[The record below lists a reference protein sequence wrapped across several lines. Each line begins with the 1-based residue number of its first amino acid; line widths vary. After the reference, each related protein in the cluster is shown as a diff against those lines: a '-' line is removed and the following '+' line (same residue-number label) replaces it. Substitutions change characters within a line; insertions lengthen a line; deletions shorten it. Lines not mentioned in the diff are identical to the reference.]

1 MMAKIIETKSL
12 VLGYKTPIS
21 HPLNI
26 NVQRGEWIGIVGQNG
41 IGKSTLFKTMMGQV
55 APLEGT
61 LLINGKPQGDN
72 NHLISYI
79 PQEREL
85 NTLEQTSGMTLIKA
99 SYRAQYW
106 GLPFFDSTFRNK
118 LNEIIE
124 LVGIESYIKRPL
136 TSISG
141 GQRKRIY
148 LAQAL
153 INSPSI
159 LLLDE
164 PLSDLDPMAKQHFIQ
179 ALKQIHHHTEITVLI
194 ISHDMQE
201 ISTQL
206 DRFLHFKDGNAH
218 ICDIMPCLKEDARV

>member
-1 MMAKIIETKSL
+1 MSAIIQTKDL
-12 VLGYKTPIS
+12 VLGYKTAIS
-21 HPLNI
+21 YPLTLQI
-26 NVQRGEWIGIVGQNG
+26 KQGEWVGIVGQNG
-41 IGKSTLFKTMMGQV
+41 IGKSTLFKTLMGQV
-55 APLEGT
+55 SPISGT
-61 LLINGKPQGDN
+61 LLINDQVQGRN

-85 NTLEQTSGMTLIKA
+85 ITLEQTSGLTLIKA

-106 GLPFFDSTFRNK
+106 GLPFFNQHFRQK
-118 LNEIIE
+118 LQEIIT
-124 LVGIESYIKRPL
+124 LVGIEPYLMNPISSL
-136 TSISG
+136 SG

-179 ALKQIHHHTEITVLI
+179 ALKEIHRHTEITVLI

-218 ICDIMPCLKEDARV
+218 ICEEMPCLKEDARV